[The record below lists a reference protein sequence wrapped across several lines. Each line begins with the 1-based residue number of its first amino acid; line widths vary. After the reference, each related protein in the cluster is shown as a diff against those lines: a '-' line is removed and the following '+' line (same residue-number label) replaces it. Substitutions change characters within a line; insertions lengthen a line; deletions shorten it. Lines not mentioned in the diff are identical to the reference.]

1 MRPISGD
8 DAHRR
13 ATRVYRWVVRLYPAT
28 YRRLFGEQMI
38 QTFQDH
44 YRDAVAT
51 GEESVTR
58 FWLGVIT
65 DEVKALPRARVTAA
79 QETWRRWSAATQA
92 VQSREETVRMTVF
105 RPRLRRYWLLYL
117 LLLLVIPTAAT
128 LYGQRKEAM
137 YESNATIYVQT
148 NTFLKD
154 FQAQDD
160 NSYATKAQNVSDAMG
175 HLLQTETFLVSV
187 ARDTS
192 LKTIYDL
199 GSSAGQDAAAARIGG
214 NVTVSANNTKVVAVT
229 AADRSSAQVA
239 QELAGAVITEFIA
252 FSVKQELNTLKAA
265 GDFYGKQLS
274 DSNDKVTA
282 DSKAVSDYQELHP
295 EVLTLA
301 GANDPTWVVLK
312 NQLTADQATQ
322 TSTQSNADAV
332 AQAMDAAN
340 SGMSYDVN
348 PLDPPTLPQSPTVK
362 VSKVLVYSIGALLAV
377 LVLFALTGISYRS
390 RVALE

>member
-1 MRPISGD
+1 MGSTRRD

-13 ATRVYRWVVRLYPAT
+13 ATRVYRWIVRLYPAS
-28 YRRLFGEQMI
+28 YRRLFGEQML

-65 DEVKALPRARVTAA
+65 DEVKALPRAQLAAA
-79 QETWRRWSAATQA
+79 QERWRRWLTAASA
-92 VQSREETVRMTVF
+92 VQGREETITMTVF

-117 LLLLVIPTAAT
+117 LLLLVSLTATT
-128 LYGQRKEAM
+128 LYAQRHETM
-137 YESNATIYVQT
+137 FESNATIYVQT

-154 FQAQDD
+154 FQSQDE
-160 NSYATKAQNVSDAMG
+160 NSFATKAQNVSDAMG
-175 HLLQTETFLVSV
+175 QLLQTETFLVSV

-192 LKTIYDL
+192 LKNLYDL
-199 GSSAGQDAAAARIGG
+199 DSPAGQDAAAVRIGG
-214 NVTVSANNTKVVAVT
+214 NITVSANNTRNIVFVT
-229 AADRSSAQVA
+229 AADRNYPQAA
-239 QELAGAVITEFIA
+239 KELAGAVITEFVA
-252 FSVKQELNTLKAA
+252 FYAKQELDTLKAA

-301 GANDPTWVVLK
+301 GANDPKWVELNNRLK
-312 NQLTADQATQ
+312 TDQATQ
-322 TSTQSNADAV
+322 TSIQSNADAV
-332 AQAMDAAN
+332 AQAIDAAN
-340 SGMSYDVN
+340 SGTSYDVK

-362 VSKVLVYSIGALLAV
+362 VSEVLVRALLVV
-377 LVLFALTGISYRS
+377 LLLFALTVISYRS
-390 RVALE
+390 RLALD